1 MYCDGQVLVFHDM
14 LGLFKRFTPKF
25 VKVYANMYDQQ
36 VKSVK
41 EFIDDVHK
49 GNFPTDDHSFTM
61 KADAV
66 EELKKLV
73 E

>member
-1 MYCDGQVLVFHDM
+1 

-41 EFIDDVHK
+41 EFIDDVH
-49 GNFPTDDHSFTM
+49 GGSFPTDDHSFSM

-73 E
+73 D